1 MPLIRDYKSES
12 KIRREEIEE
21 ALRRQGVLTEP
32 LVHWLASL
40 DMMVADLMDR
50 ITALERA
57 AAKGEGE

>member
-32 LVHWLASL
+32 LVQWLASL

-57 AAKGEGE
+57 AGKGEGE